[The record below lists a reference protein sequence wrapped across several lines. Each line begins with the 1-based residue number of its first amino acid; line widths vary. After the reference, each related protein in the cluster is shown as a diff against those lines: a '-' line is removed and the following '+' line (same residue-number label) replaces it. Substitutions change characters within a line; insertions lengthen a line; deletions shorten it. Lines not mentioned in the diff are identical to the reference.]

1 MGPRSTTTRNKLIA
15 LVAIMLATAGASAQS
30 GGRPGSVPTTTTI
43 FESEIT
49 VTATGT
55 ETETEQV
62 PAPTTVVSR
71 EEIEDAQVENV
82 ADLLRRVPG
91 VTVMGSGDEGKQTS
105 VFTRGTNSNQ
115 TLVLFDGVRLNSAYF
130 GGYDASLLST
140 SGLDRIEVA
149 RGPYSALWGADAVGG
164 VINLIPQR
172 ARNDTAFSFFGE
184 GGEHGWQRYEGD
196 LVLGGEH
203 LGLYLSGLY
212 RKGEGELDNSDF
224 STEQLLAD
232 VGWSWG
238 SRGSRLAFVFQ
249 ELASETGIPFVTP
262 GVPTPERRQWSDQ
275 RLLAVPLRWSLSD
288 EWTLDLMAAQ
298 VEREFR
304 FRDPA
309 DPWGLTATDTAA
321 DTTQARLTSHHD
333 LSRHHLS
340 WGGEW
345 REDEVT
351 DTSTFGANLDRRTS
365 EVSSAFL
372 QDVWNASARL
382 RLIMGIRWDSADDW
396 GDEYSPRIHLGWMLT
411 DELELRAGYGEAFRQ
426 PSLGEL
432 YFPLSGNPA
441 LKPERSKSYEIDL
454 SYSPPGS
461 DLRWELNLFATDLDD
476 LIQFDFV
483 DYTNVNIGTAEIRG
497 VELIVDSELTD
508 ASYQLF
514 QLTWIDTEDDV
525 GDPLLRRPEWSG
537 SLTIGGLIWY
547 RLRGDLSL
555 AYVGSRDDVDPV
567 SFNRTRLPDHF
578 TATLALA
585 WQAWERVE
593 ITLRVINL
601 ADTSYEEVAGYPAPG
616 RRFVGGLR
624 IRL

>member
-1 MGPRSTTTRNKLIA
+1 MDPRSTFTSNS
-15 LVAIMLATAGASAQS
+15 LVALGALMLAAAVAYAQS
-30 GGRPGSVPTTTTI
+30 SVSPSQQPPSTTV
-43 FESEIT
+43 FGSEIT

-55 ETETEQV
+55 ETVTEEV
-62 PAPTTVVSR
+62 PAPTTVISR
-71 EEIEDAQVENV
+71 EEIDNAQVENV

-91 VTVMGSGDEGKQTS
+91 VIVMGSGDEGKQTS

-115 TLVLFDGVRLNSAYF
+115 TLVLFDGVRLNSPYF
-130 GGYDASLLST
+130 GGYDASLLTT
-140 SGLDRIEVA
+140 SGLEQVEVA
-149 RGPYSALWGADAVGG
+149 RGPYSALWGADALGG
-164 VINLIPQR
+164 VINLIPR
-172 ARNDTAFSFFGE
+172 RPRDATEFGFFGE

-224 STEQLLAD
+224 GTEQLLAD

-238 SRGSRLAFVFQ
+238 SRGSRLAVVFQ
-249 ELASETGIPFVTP
+249 DLATESGIPFTTP
-262 GVPTPERRQWSDQ
+262 GEPTPDRRQWSDQ
-275 RLLAVPLRWSLSD
+275 RLLAVPLRWSPSD
-288 EWTLDLMAAQ
+288 EWTLELMAALL
-298 VEREFR
+298 EREFR

-321 DTTQARLTSHHD
+321 DTSQARLASHHD
-333 LSRHHLS
+333 LGGHRLS

-351 DTSTFGANLDRRTS
+351 DGSNFGANLEQRTS

-372 QDVWNASARL
+372 QDVWNASNRL
-382 RLIMGIRWDSADDW
+382 RLIMGVRWDSADDW

-432 YFPLSGNPA
+432 FFPISGNPA
-441 LKPERSKSYEIDL
+441 LRPERSKSYEVDL
-454 SYSPPGS
+454 AYAPPGT

-476 LIQFDFV
+476 LIQFDFIGFE
-483 DYTNVNIGTAEIRG
+483 NVNIGTAEIRG
-497 VELIVDSELTD
+497 AELIVDSKLTD
-508 ASYQLF
+508 SSYQLF
-514 QLTWIDTEDDV
+514 QVTWIDTEDDV
-525 GDPLLRRPEWSG
+525 GNQLLRRPEWSG

-547 RLRGDLSL
+547 DLRGDLTIL
-555 AYVGSRDDVDPV
+555 YVGSRDDVDPV
-567 SFNRTRLPDHF
+567 SFDRIRLPDHF
-578 TATLALA
+578 TTSLALA
-585 WQAWERVE
+585 WQAWDQVE
-593 ITLRVINL
+593 ITLRVVNL
-601 ADTSYEEVAGYPAPG
+601 TDTSYEEVAGYPAPG
-616 RRFVGGLR
+616 RRFAGGLR